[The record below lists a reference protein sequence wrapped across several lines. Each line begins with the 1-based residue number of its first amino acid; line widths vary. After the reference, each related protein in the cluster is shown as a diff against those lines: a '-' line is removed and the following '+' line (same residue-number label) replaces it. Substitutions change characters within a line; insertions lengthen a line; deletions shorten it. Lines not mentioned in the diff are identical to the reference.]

1 LKRLGAVNYGAL
13 VEDRRRS
20 GFQATLAGTIIRKH
34 ERRGRSDQTYAFVT
48 FSDASGMFEVMFFPE
63 VLSASRALLETGR
76 SVLLKLSAAWEGDE
90 LKLRAAQVLDLD
102 TAASNAGEGLVIQ
115 LENADALSAIQ
126 AQLKQPGKGI
136 VRLIVSGKEGEE
148 VEIELPRRQQVTLA
162 LKNAI
167 KSLPGVAMVES
178 L

>member
-1 LKRLGAVNYGAL
+1 
-13 VEDRRRS
+13 
-20 GFQATLAGTIIRKH
+20 
-34 ERRGRSDQTYAFVT
+34 
-48 FSDASGMFEVMFFPE
+48 
-63 VLSASRALLETGR
+63 
-76 SVLLKLSAAWEGDE
+76 VLLKLSAAWEGDE

-115 LENADALSAIQ
+115 LETADALGAIQ

-136 VRLIVSGKEGEE
+136 VRLIVPGKEGEE